1 MAFDVQGAMQAGYSE
16 REIADFLA
24 QDSGSGFDAAGA
36 RNAGYSDNEIIA
48 FLMQDAAQAE
58 ASKPSAEDMGLQLE
72 SPEVD
77 LDDMPGYVGAV
88 ESTSKAM
95 SNLPRSFKEEARGLV
110 EAVTDPIGTAQNVGR
125 LMAGGAQ
132 KAWRGLGGETDG
144 EYIKYADAL
153 ADFYASRYGSIEAA
167 RKTFEENPAAL
178 LSDITAI
185 LSGGGGALAAAG
197 KLGKAG
203 NVVSKAG
210 KALNTA
216 AKYTDPL
223 TPLALAA
230 SPATSAVGAG
240 AKKAGEF
247 FSPERIYER
256 AMKIPPRSVSQK
268 NRDRAI
274 EAAVRE
280 RIPLTKG
287 GQAKLD
293 NLIGGLGD
301 EIQSR
306 IKSPALANV
315 RIDPLETVIRAERDV
330 VPQFRNQVAPG
341 QDMKA
346 IGEVMGDMLDSHGGM
361 MTLSEAQ
368 SLKQGTYK
376 AQNKRAWDERQGA
389 RVEAEKAL
397 ARALK
402 RQIDEKVPGIRALN
416 ARQGD
421 LLELAHEFEPAL
433 NRTGNHSLFNMVG
446 PTGAGAGLGA
456 LVAGPLGA
464 TVGGTIGAIG
474 RTPWA
479 QSQLAFRADD
489 LRKLARATKGVRK
502 VAKDSAR
509 LGRSTAYVGSI
520 LDLLAAEDEKKK
532 K

>member
-1 MAFDVQGAMQAGYSE
+1 MAFDVQGAMKAGYSE
-16 REIADFLA
+16 QEIADFLA
-24 QDSGSGFDAAGA
+24 QDSGSGFDVAGA
-36 RNAGYSDNEIIA
+36 RNAGYSDNEIIS
-48 FLMQDAAQAE
+48 FLLSDLEQSAPN
-58 ASKPSAEDMGLQLE
+58 PSAEDMGLRLE

-77 LDDMPGYVGAV
+77 LDDMPGYRGAV
-88 ESTSKAM
+88 ESTQKAM
-95 SNLPRSFKEEARGLV
+95 ENLPHSFKEEARGLV
-110 EAVTDPIGTAQNVGR
+110 DAVTHPIDTAQNVGR
-125 LMAGGAQ
+125 LVRGGAE

-153 ADFYASRYGSIEAA
+153 ADFYAKRYGSLEAA
-167 RKTFEENPAAL
+167 RKTFEENPVAL

-185 LSGGGGALAAAG
+185 LSGGGGTLATVG
-197 KLGKAG
+197 KLGKSG

-210 KALNTA
+210 KVLNTA

-223 TPLALAA
+223 TPLAVMA

-240 AKKAGEF
+240 AKAAGEF

-287 GQAKLD
+287 GQAKLEK
-293 NLIGGLGD
+293 LIGGLGD

-306 IKSPALANV
+306 INAPELADV

-346 IGEVMGDMLDSHGGM
+346 IGEVMGDMLDSHGDM
-361 MTLSEAQ
+361 MTLADAQ
-368 SLKQGTYK
+368 RLKQGTYK

-402 RQIDEKVPGIRALN
+402 QQIDENVPGVRALN

-456 LVAGPLGA
+456 LIAGPVGA
-464 TVGGTIGAIG
+464 TIGGAVGAIG

-489 LRKLARATKGVRK
+489 LRKAARKTKGVRK
-502 VAKDSAR
+502 ALKDSAR
-509 LGRSTAYVGSI
+509 FGRSSAYIGGL
-520 LDLLAAEDEKKK
+520 LDLLAEEDKRK
-532 K
+532 